1 MVSTFIIALREG
13 LEAALIIGI
22 LMAYLVKTNRSHLRR
37 PLWIGVTLAIGVS
50 LALGA
55 ILSFTSRELRPG
67 AEEAFAGS
75 LSVAAVALVTWM
87 VFWMKRTARSM
98 KHELEKKVDHA
109 VTLGSV
115 AIAITAFVAVAREG
129 LETSLFIYT
138 NFSAVKSSF
147 GPSVGLALGL
157 STAIALGYLMYKRT
171 VHFDL
176 AQFFKITGIAL
187 IVVAAGVLSH
197 GIGDLQQTGWLPGAG
212 LIAWNFDSWLHPDSF
227 IASLLSGTVGFSTTS
242 SWLQVG
248 VWTIYLVTILASY
261 LSPAVSKKEGNR
273 LAV

>member
-37 PLWIGVTLAIGVS
+37 PLWIGVTLAIAVS

-55 ILSFTSRELRPG
+55 ILSFTSSELRPG

-109 VTLGSV
+109 VTVGSV

-147 GPSVGLALGL
+147 GPSVGLVLGL

-261 LSPAVSKKEGNR
+261 LSPAVSKKK
-273 LAV
+273 AIA